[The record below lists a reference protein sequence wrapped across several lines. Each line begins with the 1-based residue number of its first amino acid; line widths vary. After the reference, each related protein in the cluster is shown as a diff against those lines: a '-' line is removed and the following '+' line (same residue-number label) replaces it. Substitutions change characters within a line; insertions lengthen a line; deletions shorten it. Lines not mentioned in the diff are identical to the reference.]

1 MIKKILVI
9 FFATVAVLCISA
21 TTTLWANAYDGVY
34 ILQNMDNTSALYHV
48 GVGSITFIFSTGVI
62 RVLWS
67 VLSTAHEEEMNKI
80 HKLG

>member
-1 MIKKILVI
+1 MIKKILII
-9 FFATVAVLCISA
+9 FFATVAVVCISA

-48 GVGSITFIFSTGVI
+48 GVGCIPLIFAIIGIIQVFK
-62 RVLWS
+62 VLG
-67 VLSTAHEEEMNKI
+67 TAHEEEMNEI